1 MKLKLNKIVIAL
13 HFIPLGIFLWNFEV
27 WTKVMPKLR
36 SLEQKDVPA
45 RDVPG

>member
-1 MKLKLNKIVIAL
+1 MKLEFNKVVIAL
-13 HFIPLGIFLWNFEV
+13 HFIPLRIFLWNFEV
-27 WTKVMPKLR
+27 WAKVMPELR